1 MIVVQNKYISYIF
14 ERKPFFYLAIAGIL
28 CILLFFLAIA
38 LGSEVI
44 PLSNV
49 IQSLF
54 GKGQGTSQFIIQEL
68 RLPRAITALLAG
80 GSLAVAGAIVQ
91 VVIKNPLTSPDLLG
105 INSGGTVGA
114 MFYLFFFQS
123 FVPFLFFP
131 IFVFAGSAMA
141 IAILLFFLKNKI
153 ETFRLILIGLA
164 LNSIFAAITTASL
177 IYTNEK
183 LGSILY
189 VWTIGSTYGVS
200 SQSAQIMLVISVIL
214 MFLILPLSRILNL
227 HVYPDE
233 IVVNAGEKLPEQRR
247 ALLLI
252 SVLFSTVAVA
262 YVGPVGF
269 VGLIAPHLAKK
280 IIPRDYFFILPFTFL
295 LGAILTLFA
304 DILGRTWNPPY
315 EFPLGVFTTMIG
327 APYFI
332 YILLKME
339 GRRI

>member
-1 MIVVQNKYISYIF
+1 MIIVQHKYFSYIF
-14 ERKPFFYLAIAGIL
+14 EKKPFIY
-28 CILLFFLAIA
+28 ILLALITCLSLFIMAITV
-38 LGSEVI
+38 GSETI
-44 PLSNV
+44 PLNEV
-49 IQSLF
+49 INSLSSSSQS
-54 GKGQGTSQFIIQEL
+54 THQFIIQEL
-68 RLPRAITALLAG
+68 RIPRAITALLAG
-80 GSLAVAGAIVQ
+80 GSLGISGAIVQ

-114 MFYLFFFQS
+114 MLYLFFFQS
-123 FVPFLFFP
+123 FIPFIFFP
-131 IFVFAGSAMA
+131 IFVFVGSVMA
-141 IAILLFFLKNKI
+141 TGILLFFLKNKV

-164 LNSIFAAITTASL
+164 LNSIFGAITTASL

-200 SQSAQIMLVISVIL
+200 AQNAQTMLVISRVL
-214 MFLILPLSRILNL
+214 LFLIIPLSRILNL

-233 IVVNAGEKLPEQRR
+233 IIINAGEKIIEQRR
-247 ALLLI
+247 GLLLI
-252 SVLFSTVAVA
+252 AVLFSTVAVS

-269 VGLIAPHLAKK
+269 IGLIAPHLAKK
-280 IIPRDYFFILPFTFL
+280 MIPRDYLSILPFAFL
-295 LGAILTLFA
+295 LGAILTLSA
-304 DILGRTWNPPY
+304 DILGRTFNPPY